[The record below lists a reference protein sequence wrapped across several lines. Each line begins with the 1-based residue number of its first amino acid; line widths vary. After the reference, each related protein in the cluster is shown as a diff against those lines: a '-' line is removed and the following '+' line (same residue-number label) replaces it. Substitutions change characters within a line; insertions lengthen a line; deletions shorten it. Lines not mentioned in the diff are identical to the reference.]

1 MTKPKRGSNVHRGH
15 ARATLEDVAS
25 VAGVA
30 PITVSRALRSPER
43 VAAATRAKIDAA
55 IKQVNYIPNL
65 VAGSLASN
73 RTRTVAVIIPT
84 LANSIFTEV
93 LQGMDDVLG
102 PEGYQVIVGN
112 SNYSMTEE
120 EKLVAAFLARQVDGL
135 VLTGSSHSERVKE
148 MLSSHPVP
156 VVETWSTP
164 HAPID
169 MSVGFSNFE
178 AARQMTLYLHG
189 QGYEKIGF
197 VSAPVRDN
205 DRSFG
210 RLRGYKAALEDVKL
224 SVDTSLILESSFGLR
239 YGSNALNTLVERHSD
254 LRAVFFANDTL
265 AVGALLECRRRGL
278 EVPGRIAIAGFDNLE
293 LASEIVPSLTTVG
306 VYRREMG
313 RTAADLLLQS
323 IRNEPAAEKRVD
335 LSFGIIRRSS
345 A

>member
-1 MTKPKRGSNVHRGH
+1 MAKRNGKEGVKGH
-15 ARATLEDVAS
+15 TRATLEDVAS

-55 IKQVNYIPNL
+55 VKQVNYIPNL

-102 PEGYQVIVGN
+102 PERYQVIVGN
-112 SNYSMTEE
+112 SHYSVTEE

-164 HAPID
+164 DVPID

-178 AARQMTLYLHG
+178 AARQMILYLHG

-197 VSAPVRDN
+197 VSAPVQDN

-210 RLRGYKAALEDVKL
+210 RLRGYKAALEDVNL
-224 SVDTSLILESSFGLR
+224 SVDTSLILESPFGLR
-239 YGSNALNTLVERHSD
+239 YGSNALNTLIERHSD
-254 LRAVFFANDTL
+254 LKAVFFANDTL

-278 EVPGRIAIAGFDNLE
+278 EVPGRVAIAGFDNLE

-313 RTAADLLLQS
+313 RTAADLLLRS

-335 LSFGIIRRSS
+335 LSFEIIRRSS

>member
-15 ARATLEDVAS
+15 TRATLEDVAS

-55 IKQVNYIPNL
+55 VKQVNYIPNL

-102 PEGYQVIVGN
+102 PERYQVIVGN
-112 SNYSMTEE
+112 SNYSVTEE

-135 VLTGSSHSERVKE
+135 VLTGSSHGERVRA

-164 HAPID
+164 QAPID
-169 MSVGFSNFE
+169 MSVGFSIS
-178 AARQMTLYLHG
+178 R
-189 QGYEKIGF
+189 
-197 VSAPVRDN
+197 PRVR
-205 DRSFG
+205 
-210 RLRGYKAALEDVKL
+210 
-224 SVDTSLILESSFGLR
+224 
-239 YGSNALNTLVERHSD
+239 
-254 LRAVFFANDTL
+254 
-265 AVGALLECRRRGL
+265 
-278 EVPGRIAIAGFDNLE
+278 
-293 LASEIVPSLTTVG
+293 
-306 VYRREMG
+306 
-313 RTAADLLLQS
+313 
-323 IRNEPAAEKRVD
+323 
-335 LSFGIIRRSS
+335 
-345 A
+345 